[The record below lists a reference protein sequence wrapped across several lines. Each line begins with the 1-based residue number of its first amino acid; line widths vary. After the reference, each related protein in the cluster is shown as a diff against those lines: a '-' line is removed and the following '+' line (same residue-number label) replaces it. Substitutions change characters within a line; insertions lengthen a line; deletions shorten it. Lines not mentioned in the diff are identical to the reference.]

1 MVPHRLVSLAVA
13 AALGAPALPAAA
25 GEGRSP
31 TVLPRLP
38 DHVRRA
44 EDAWHVEP
52 GGEIQDALD
61 LAAADPL
68 VKTVRVHSGV
78 YRPAAFRQ
86 ALIWLH
92 REHEGIL
99 LEAVGEVTLTAS
111 NPELTGTSQTA
122 AVNHVVYFGDGI
134 SNRTVLR
141 GFRITGADNFV
152 TTLGTD
158 VIEPNEDL
166 AKGLFFFADGGGIK
180 IFGRSY
186 PTIERVEVFENYASP
201 CGGGVSI
208 EHTGETDSGPDSEVI
223 LRDSVFRDNS
233 AQVTGSAIDLLPG
246 SRARIENC
254 LFVGNV
260 SNTGI
265 DYVSFFN
272 RVEPYLRRHGAGA
285 LSVLP
290 GARATVVRSTF
301 TGNWNGVDDHGGEG
315 SVYRDSIF
323 WRNVADGGTYPGER
337 YELAIGQ
344 GTTVSGCFVHGKIE
358 DLRGTVARERNRFD
372 PPDPEFDDR
381 FVPRFPEYRDVGYRP
396 PGPPAH

>member
-1 MVPHRLVSLAVA
+1 MEPHRLVSLAVA
-13 AALGAPALPAAA
+13 AALGAPAPPAAA
-25 GEGRSP
+25 AEGRSP
-31 TVLPRLP
+31 TASPGLP

-158 VIEPNEDL
+158 VIE
-166 AKGLFFFADGGGIK
+166 

-396 PGPPAH
+396 PGPPAD

>member
-1 MVPHRLVSLAVA
+1 MT
-13 AALGAPALPAAA
+13 AALLLAPPRGASAPPGGELPERVER
-25 GEGRSP
+25 G
-31 TVLPRLP
+31 
-38 DHVRRA
+38 
-44 EDAWHVEP
+44 EDAWHVRP
-52 GGEIQDALD
+52 GGEIQEALE
-61 LAAADPL
+61 LAAGDPQL
-68 VKTVRVHSGV
+68 KTVRVHAGV
-78 YRPAAFRQ
+78 YRPSTFRQ

-92 REHEGIL
+92 RKHDGIV

-111 NPELTGTSQTA
+111 NSELTGPGQTA
-122 AVNHVVYFGDGI
+122 AVNHVVYFGDGV

-152 TTLGTD
+152 AALDTER
-158 VIEPNEDL
+158 IEPNGALER
-166 AKGLFFFADGGGIK
+166 GLFFYTDGGGIK
-180 IFGRSY
+180 VFGRSY

-208 EHTGETDSGPDSEVI
+208 EHTGEGDGGPDSEVI

-246 SRARIENC
+246 SRARIDNC

-323 WRNVADGGTYPGER
+323 WRNDADGGTYPGER

-344 GTTVSGCFVHGKIE
+344 GATVSGCFVHGEIE

-372 PPDPEFDDR
+372 APDPEFDHR
-381 FVPRFPEYRDVGYRP
+381 FVPRSPEYRDVGYRP
-396 PGPPAH
+396 PGPSGH